1 MKVLLD
7 TNVYIV
13 AALDLAR
20 NIESAEVKIIKAA
33 IDQKFRVVI
42 TKELQEQIIRVAKRV
57 GNKNW
62 ASRLIALIWAEIKP
76 IFIPQTYYKD
86 LMRLYKSKVPRKDLA
101 IFVAALAGNV
111 DYLVSENR
119 SFIKEATKAQNIF
132 KCLTPEEFVRKLK
145 L

>member
-13 AALDLAR
+13 AALDLAK
-20 NIESAEVKIIKAA
+20 NVESVEVKIIKAA
-33 IDQKFRVVI
+33 INQKFRVVI

-57 GNKNW
+57 GDKDW
-62 ASRLIALIWAEIKP
+62 SSRLIALIWAEVKP

-86 LMRLYKSKVPRKDLA
+86 LMKMYENKVPRKDLA
-101 IFVAALAGNV
+101 IFTAALAGNV

-119 SFIKEATKAQNIF
+119 EFIKRAAKAQNIF
-132 KCLTPEEFVRKLK
+132 KCLTPEEFVKELK